1 MRHVSYLEA
10 KFPAELADNRNGR
23 NLKMTNEGNSG
34 FSKMIA
40 KESGVFVYQG
50 EPVEVAIPDLLDQQ
64 REERIRELA
73 NFESE

>member
-1 MRHVSYLEA
+1 
-10 KFPAELADNRNGR
+10 
-23 NLKMTNEGNSG
+23 MTNEGNSD